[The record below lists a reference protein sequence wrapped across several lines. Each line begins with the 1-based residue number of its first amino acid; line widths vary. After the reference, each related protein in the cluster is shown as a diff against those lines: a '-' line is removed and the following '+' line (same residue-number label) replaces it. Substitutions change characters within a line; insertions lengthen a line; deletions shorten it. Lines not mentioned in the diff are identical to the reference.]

1 MNQDII
7 LQNYFS
13 PASNINIGLF
23 ITDMLLAMLL
33 SLVLSIVYMK
43 FGVSVSN
50 RKSFAGN
57 FVLLT
62 LTTFLVI
69 SIIKSSLALSLG
81 LVGALSIVRFRA
93 AIKEPEELVYLFL
106 CISIGLGFGAEQ
118 RYITLLAF
126 TIILLILIGHGLFK
140 RPRLDYTNL
149 FIKVNSSS
157 SNVVDQILTLLK
169 KHSSVVSL
177 KRLDQNTRGT
187 ELLIG
192 SQFKNTKDL
201 LQFKD
206 KALEFSKDMEISF
219 YEDKGITN

>member
-1 MNQDII
+1 MNQDVL

-13 PASNINIGLF
+13 TASNINISLF
-23 ITDMLLAMLL
+23 FMDMLLATGLSLLL
-33 SLVLSIVYMK
+33 SFLYTK
-43 FGVSVSN
+43 FGVSISN
-50 RKSFAGN
+50 RKSFASN

-106 CISIGLGFGAEQ
+106 CISVGLGFGAEQ

-126 TIILLILIGHGLFK
+126 SLIFVILIIHGLFK
-140 RPRLDYTNL
+140 KPRLDYTNL
-149 FIKVNSSS
+149 FVKIPTSNSETI
-157 SNVVDQILTLLK
+157 DQILTLLK
-169 KHSSVVSL
+169 KFSQVSTL
-177 KRLDQNTRGT
+177 KRLDQTVAGA

-201 LQFKD
+201 LIFKD
-206 KALEFSKDMEISF
+206 KALELNKGMEISF
-219 YEDKGITN
+219 YEDKGIIN